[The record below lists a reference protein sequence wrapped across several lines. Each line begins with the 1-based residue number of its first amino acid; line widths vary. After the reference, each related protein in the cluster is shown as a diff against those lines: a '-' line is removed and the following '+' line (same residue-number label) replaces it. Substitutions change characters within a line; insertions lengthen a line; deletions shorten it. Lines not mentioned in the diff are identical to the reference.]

1 MNTRARSRRKW
12 RIAVLLPVFALCVPD
27 APLAEA
33 QAFVTGDQLYN
44 MCRDP
49 KDIPALIRCR
59 SYVQGVSDGLI
70 ASKKAFESRGIAI
83 DYCPLPGVSVVKLA
97 DIVTHYLEANP
108 DKRKHDAAS
117 SVLVALTAVY
127 QCGNPI

>member
-12 RIAVLLPVFALCVPD
+12 RIAVLLPVFALCAPA

-33 QAFVTGDQLYN
+33 QAFVTGEQLYN

-49 KDIPALIRCR
+49 KDVPALIRCR

-83 DYCPLPGVSVVKLA
+83 DYCPLPGVSVIKLA

-108 DKRKHDAAS
+108 DKRKYDAAS